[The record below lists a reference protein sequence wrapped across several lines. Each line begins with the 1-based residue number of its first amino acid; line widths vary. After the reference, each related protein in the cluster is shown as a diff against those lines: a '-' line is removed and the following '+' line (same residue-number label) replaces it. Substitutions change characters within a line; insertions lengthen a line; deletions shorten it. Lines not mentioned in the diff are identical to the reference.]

1 MLQRIARFW
10 RIGFSL
16 VALALLGARVTQVI
30 DVTSHYAAM
39 AILLFTGVMI
49 RKQASGLS
57 FARFAARCL
66 ADIRRLMIAL
76 ARLEWRVHCSILGKF
91 AWMNSS
97 VDDDDK
103 VFGFTKA
110 VDYQGAFVLMLL
122 LALVEIPI
130 AHLLVYCF
138 IEDGSSLLLH
148 IILAYL
154 TIYGLIWMV
163 ADRRAVGHSSH
174 RLSSRRLL
182 VRMGWRSSMDVRVQD
197 IRGVTLL
204 QSSLGAWAES
214 KAIDRRDLT
223 VVSPLDAPNI
233 VLEMESRDT
242 YLSLLSVKPIP
253 RYLALFVDEPKLMKS
268 AVENVMSGQQRQ

>member
-10 RIGFSL
+10 RVGFSL

-39 AILLFTGVMI
+39 AILLFTCVI
-49 RKQASGLS
+49 RKQSSGLS

-66 ADIRRLMIAL
+66 ADICRLMLAL

-97 VDDDDK
+97 VDGDDK

-110 VDYQGAFVLMLL
+110 VDYQGAFVLMHL

-130 AHLLVYCF
+130 AHLLVYFF

-148 IILAYL
+148 VILAYL

-174 RLSSRRLL
+174 RL
-182 VRMGWRSSMDVRVQD
+182 
-197 IRGVTLL
+197 
-204 QSSLGAWAES
+204 
-214 KAIDRRDLT
+214 
-223 VVSPLDAPNI
+223 
-233 VLEMESRDT
+233 
-242 YLSLLSVKPIP
+242 
-253 RYLALFVDEPKLMKS
+253 
-268 AVENVMSGQQRQ
+268 